1 MEEEIVFAN
10 YTDQEL
16 EEAKHKLEIEY
27 GKYVDE
33 WAREVAYLINEKNV
47 DPYSYWGEKKVK
59 KVTKKYTNITSD
71 IQLAVEKLNIELQK
85 RDNYHF
91 EQSFVGGKSYFDET
105 LSKEEFFEK
114 EELKTLKYKK
124 SIGLDDEEEV

>member
-1 MEEEIVFAN
+1 MEEEVVLAN
-10 YTDQEL
+10 YTDEEL
-16 EEAKHKLEIEY
+16 LDAKQKLEIEY

-71 IQLAVEKLNIELQK
+71 IQLALEKLAIELQK
-85 RDNYHF
+85 RDNYNF
-91 EQSFVGGKSYFDET
+91 EQSFIGGKSYFDET
-105 LSKEEFFEK
+105 LTEKEFFEK
-114 EELKTLKYKK
+114 EQLKTLKYRKL
-124 SIGLDDEEEV
+124 IGQEEDDE

>member
-1 MEEEIVFAN
+1 MEEEVVLAN
-10 YTDQEL
+10 YTDEEL
-16 EEAKHKLEIEY
+16 LDAKQKLEIEY

-71 IQLAVEKLNIELQK
+71 IQLALEKLAVELQK
-85 RDNYHF
+85 RDNYNF
-91 EQSFVGGKSYFDET
+91 EQSFIGGKSYFDET
-105 LSKEEFFEK
+105 LTEKEFFEK
-114 EELKTLKYKK
+114 EQLKTLKYRKL
-124 SIGLDDEEEV
+124 IGQEEDDE

>member
-1 MEEEIVFAN
+1 MEDEVVLAN
-10 YTDQEL
+10 YTDEQL
-16 EEAKHKLEIEY
+16 LEAKQKLEIEY

-33 WAREVAYLINEKNV
+33 WARETAYLINEKNV

-71 IQLAVEKLNIELQK
+71 IQLALEKLAVELQK
-85 RDNYHF
+85 RDNYNF

-105 LSKEEFFEK
+105 LTEKEFFEK
-114 EELKTLKYKK
+114 EQLKTLKYRK
-124 SIGLDDEEEV
+124 SIGQDEEE

>member
-1 MEEEIVFAN
+1 MEEEVVLAN
-10 YTDQEL
+10 YTDEEL
-16 EEAKHKLEIEY
+16 LDAKQKLEIEY

-71 IQLAVEKLNIELQK
+71 IQLDLEKLAVELQK
-85 RDNYHF
+85 RDNYNF
-91 EQSFVGGKSYFDET
+91 EQSFIGGKSYFDET
-105 LSKEEFFEK
+105 LTEKEFFEK
-114 EELKTLKYKK
+114 EQLKTLKYRKL
-124 SIGLDDEEEV
+124 IGQEEDDE

>member
-1 MEEEIVFAN
+1 MEEEIVLAN
-10 YTDQEL
+10 YTDDEL
-16 EEAKHKLEIEY
+16 LEAKQKLEIEY

-71 IQLAVEKLNIELQK
+71 IQLALEKLGVELQK
-85 RDNYHF
+85 RDNYNF
-91 EQSFVGGKSYFDET
+91 EQSFVGGKSYFDESLT
-105 LSKEEFFEK
+105 KEEFFEK
-114 EELKTLKYKK
+114 EQLKTLKYRK
-124 SIGLDDEEEV
+124 SIGQDEDDE